1 MPKYDIL
8 SPDGIA
14 LHVSNTYS
22 TISAAIKKFNKWKK
36 QFEFQGY
43 YSSNRGRIPLAELA
57 QQCTLVT
64 MERGQNL
71 MNGAKSNLQEEID
84 YFNQNKKK

>member
-1 MPKYDIL
+1 MPKYDVL

-22 TISAAIKKFNKWKK
+22 TISAAIKKFNTWKK
-36 QFEFQGY
+36 RFEIQGY
-43 YSSNRGRIPLAELA
+43 YSSNGGRIPLADLA
-57 QQCTLVT
+57 KHCTLVT

-71 MNGAKSNLQEEID
+71 MDGAKSNLQEEID
-84 YFNQNKKK
+84 FFNQNKK